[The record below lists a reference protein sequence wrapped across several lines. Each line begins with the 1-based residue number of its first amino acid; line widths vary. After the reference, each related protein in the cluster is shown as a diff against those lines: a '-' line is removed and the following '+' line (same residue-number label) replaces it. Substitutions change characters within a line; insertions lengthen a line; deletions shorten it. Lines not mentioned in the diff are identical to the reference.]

1 MEYLV
6 DRGTYADVP
15 VEKIIATFRESC
27 PRVLEAESFKGGDF
41 AKEAGSGGRSPGNV
55 KVATASRRS

>member
-15 VEKIIATFRESC
+15 VERIIATFRESC
-27 PRVLEAESFKGGDF
+27 PRVLEADSFRGGDF
-41 AKEAGSGGRSPGNV
+41 AREAGTGL
-55 KVATASRRS
+55 A

>member
-15 VEKIIATFRESC
+15 VGKIIATFRDSC
-27 PRVLEAESFKGGDF
+27 PRVLEADSFRGGDF
-41 AKEAGSGGRSPGNV
+41 ASEAGTGLR
-55 KVATASRRS
+55 